1 MLTCKTPAE
10 PLSLAE
16 FDASLAA
23 LARFETSPLIG
34 VAVSGGPDSLALAI
48 LADRWVRERSGQIC
62 ALTVDHRLRPE
73 SGTEALRVK
82 TWLAARGIRHEVL
95 VWAGEKPRSGIQQA
109 ARIARYRLLDQWCRA
124 HACLHLLT
132 AHHREDQIE
141 THLIRRRAQSGPDG
155 LAGMSAIR
163 ELEYCRVLRPLLG
176 VPKERLISLLN
187 AEHQP
192 FIVDPSNVDPAFER
206 SHYRRSAD
214 AVADDVRLSRLAAE
228 VRGCGIARAKRE
240 RDGNTLLARYVTLHP
255 AGFAIVDIRLLSAA
269 SAETIERLLAEVAR
283 TIGGGN
289 YLPRRAGVARL
300 RASLDGAGGRGRT
313 LGGCRFIHSREQVLV
328 IRELA
333 RSAQPIE
340 LMPGES
346 ALWDHRFRIATPA
359 AAHRQWTIGY
369 LGASGVAQL
378 RRLAPELTRSRLPRR
393 FHPFLPAAWDEDGI
407 AAVPHL
413 PYKREGVGAVPQII
427 FRPVNPLTRA
437 SFAVV

>member
-1 MLTCKTPAE
+1 
-10 PLSLAE
+10 
-16 FDASLAA
+16 
-23 LARFETSPLIG
+23 
-34 VAVSGGPDSLALAI
+34 
-48 LADRWVRERSGQIC
+48 
-62 ALTVDHRLRPE
+62 
-73 SGTEALRVK
+73 
-82 TWLAARGIRHEVL
+82 
-95 VWAGEKPRSGIQQA
+95 
-109 ARIARYRLLDQWCRA
+109 
-124 HACLHLLT
+124 
-132 AHHREDQIE
+132 
-141 THLIRRRAQSGPDG
+141 
-155 LAGMSAIR
+155 
-163 ELEYCRVLRPLLG
+163 
-176 VPKERLISLLN
+176 
-187 AEHQP
+187 
-192 FIVDPSNVDPAFER
+192 
-206 SHYRRSAD
+206 
-214 AVADDVRLSRLAAE
+214 
-228 VRGCGIARAKRE
+228 
-240 RDGNTLLARYVTLHP
+240 LHP

-346 ALWDHRFRIATPA
+346 ALWDHRFRIAAPA